1 MVLFY
6 HPLLFFNC
14 GDYKYGVPEQVI
26 HCQMAEGLIGTQQRT
41 DSIREKDACERE
53 HGGGTELKEYPVTEH
68 IVCAIHVP
76 LADAD
81 GIDRNASNADEH
93 IHRA

>member
-1 MVLFY
+1 
-6 HPLLFFNC
+6 
-14 GDYKYGVPEQVI
+14 
-26 HCQMAEGLIGTQQRT
+26 MAEGLIGTQQRT

-53 HGGGTELKEYPVTEH
+53 HGGGTELKEYPVAEH

-93 IHRA
+93 IHRPRALPFFVPLWYTGTMQ